1 MAISKEFKV
10 GMMALVCGAI
20 LYIGFNFLK
29 GDDFFSESKKYYA
42 IYDNIDGLKV
52 SNDVIVNGYAV
63 GRVSRIDILQ
73 DRGNQILVELD
84 VNNNVVLG
92 DSTKA
97 LLFNV
102 DFLGVKGIQLAI
114 KTVNTVLNDGD
125 TLDSALEDR
134 FGQIISSG
142 ERQIDNLGI
151 TITRINDFLLGLE
164 GSGEEIKESIIALK
178 GTLNRINAAID
189 QNENKVSETLESIKS
204 LSGSL
209 GETGNQVKAFLINAN
224 ITLDK
229 VNRLELEETLD
240 RFQELAATLNQ
251 SLVNFND
258 NDGTLNKLMT
268 DEALYYNMNKTLLD
282 LDSLLNHMNQYPKD
296 FFAPLGRKHK
306 KIIDK

>member
-1 MAISKEFKV
+1 VAISKEFKV

>member
-1 MAISKEFKV
+1 MISKEFKV
-10 GMMALVCGAI
+10 GMMALVCGTI

-29 GDDFFSESKKYYA
+29 GDGFFSESKKYYA

-151 TITRINDFLLGLE
+151 TITRINNFLLGLE

-178 GTLNRINAAID
+178 GTLNKINAAID
-189 QNENKVSETLESIKS
+189 QNENKVSETLESIKD
-204 LSGSL
+204 LSGNL
-209 GETGNQVKAFLINAN
+209 GETGDQVKAFLKNAN
-224 ITLDK
+224 ATLDK

-258 NDGTLNKLMT
+258 SDGTLNKLMT
-268 DEALYYNMNKTLLD
+268 DETLYYSMNKTLLD

>member
-1 MAISKEFKV
+1 M
-10 GMMALVCGAI
+10 CGAI